1 MKHDTIMRD
10 DFSAYLEKIEAVLLN
25 AIPDGPDCLVGPVRD
40 MLSRGGKRWR
50 PLLSLLVCEG
60 LGGADSVLPLLPLV
74 EFSHTASLIHDDIED
89 NSPLRR
95 GKPACH
101 ILYGNDAAINAGS
114 YLYFLASACIDT
126 WRECLSKKARV
137 FSLWTDYMR
146 RLATGQAFDIHWHN
160 HFELIPSVD
169 DYVRMCAMK
178 TGCLAAF
185 AVDLAWVIVCAG
197 RVAGETGEV
206 PVCAERSALC
216 KAASDLGV
224 GFQII
229 DDVKNLRGGIVGKKR
244 GDDIVEGKKS
254 LPVILFLQGKGA
266 ADRRLV
272 EDMFNAARTEG
283 IDSPAV
289 EKLIALL
296 EQDGS
301 INRAAQQGDALL
313 HEAFMSFTSYPW
325 TSGAKTQTVWE
336 SLKALIS
343 APKGPPLG
351 AA

>member
-1 MKHDTIMRD
+1 MIPDN
-10 DFSAYLEKIEAVLLN
+10 FSAYLEKIEAVLRN
-25 AIPDGPDCLVGPVRD
+25 AVPAGPDCLAGPVRD

-101 ILYGNDAAINAGS
+101 IVYGNDAAINAGS

-126 WRECLSKKARV
+126 WRESPVQKARV
-137 FSLWTDYMR
+137 FSLWTDYLR
-146 RLATGQAFDIHWHN
+146 RLHTGQAYDIHWHN
-160 HFELIPSVD
+160 RFEPVPSVD
-169 DYVRMCAMK
+169 GYLRMCAMK

-185 AVDLAWVIVCAG
+185 AVDLAWVVVCADKTACG
-197 RVAGETGEV
+197 TEEA
-206 PVCAERSALC
+206 PVCAARNTLG

-254 LPVILFLQGKGA
+254 LPVILFLAGKSA
-266 ADRRLV
+266 AERRLA
-272 EDMFNAARTEG
+272 EDTFKTARAEG
-283 IDSPAV
+283 PGSPAV
-289 EKLIALL
+289 EKMIALL
-296 EQDGS
+296 EEDGS
-301 INRAAQQGDALL
+301 IDRAEQQGGALL
-313 HEAFMSFTSYPW
+313 NEAFASLAAYPW
-325 TSGAKTQTVWE
+325 TSGAEAQPVWAQLRARIGE
-336 SLKALIS
+336 
-343 APKGPPLG
+343 
-351 AA
+351 

>member
-1 MKHDTIMRD
+1 MMYDN
-10 DFSAYLEKIEAVLLN
+10 FNAYFEKIEAVLQN
-25 AIPDGPDCLVGPVRD
+25 AVPVEPDCLTAPIRD

-101 ILYGNDAAINAGS
+101 IVYGNDVAINAGS
-114 YLYFLASACIDT
+114 FLYFLASVCIDT
-126 WRECLSKKARV
+126 WRESPSVKTRKARV

-146 RLATGQAFDIHWHN
+146 RLHTGQAYDIHWHN
-160 HFELIPSVD
+160 HFDLIPSVD
-169 DYVRMCAMK
+169 DYLRMCAMK

-185 AVDLAWVIVCAG
+185 AVDLAWIIVSADE
-197 RVAGETGEV
+197 AETTGK
-206 PVCAERSALC
+206 RSVLC
-216 KAASDLGV
+216 KAASDLGI

-229 DDVKNLRGGIVGKKR
+229 DDVKNLRGGIAGKKR

-254 LPVILFLQGKGA
+254 LPVILFLEGKGSA
-266 ADRRLV
+266 ERRLV
-272 EDMFNAARTEG
+272 ENTFKAARTDG
-283 IDSPAV
+283 LDSPAV
-289 EKLIALL
+289 EKIIALL

-301 INRAAQQGDALL
+301 IDRAEQQGSTMLN
-313 HEAFMSFTSYPW
+313 EAFATFAAYPW
-325 TSGAKTQTVWE
+325 AAGAEMRNVWDE
-336 SLKALIS
+336 LKSRI
-343 APKGPPLG
+343 GG
-351 AA
+351 

>member
-1 MKHDTIMRD
+1 
-10 DFSAYLEKIEAVLLN
+10 
-25 AIPDGPDCLVGPVRD
+25 

-114 YLYFLASACIDT
+114 YLYFLSSACIDT
-126 WRECLSKKARV
+126 WREGPSKKARV
-137 FSLWTDYMR
+137 FSLWTEYMR
-146 RLATGQAFDIHWHN
+146 RLHTGQAYDIHWHN
-160 HFELIPSVD
+160 RFELIPSVD
-169 DYVRMCAMK
+169 DYVQMCAMK

-185 AVDLAWVIVCAG
+185 AVDLAWVIARTD
-197 RVAGETGEV
+197 RVTGEV
-206 PVCAERSALC
+206 PVCAERSALR

-254 LPVILFLQGKGA
+254 LPVILFLQGKSA

-272 EDMFNAARTEG
+272 EDMFKSARAEG

-301 INRAAQQGDALL
+301 IVRAAQQGDALL
-313 HEAFMSFTSYPW
+313 HEAFMSFASYPW

-336 SLKALIS
+336 TLKTLIS
-343 APKGPPLG
+343 PQGLSLS